1 MTNGTTL
8 VIGGGAIGTS
18 VAYFLAKK
26 GSDVVLLEQ
35 NQIASGA
42 TGRALGGVRNLFS
55 HPITVELMN
64 RNIEFFSNFSENV
77 SDEFEFHR
85 SGYLFLLR
93 NEEIRSVWEQR
104 MDLYQRLGV
113 NAEFITPFDVE
124 ERVDCIDVSDFEGA
138 LLGNDC
144 GFIDPHLTTQAFAK
158 AAKAEGAEVKTGTP
172 VEDVLVSNGRVT
184 GVETSIGR
192 FDADNVVNATG
203 AWGNELSSK
212 VGVELPV
219 DFVQH
224 GYLVLDTLGIRDSPL
239 IIDESRD
246 TNFRAEANGET
257 VVSLEKKPLE
267 TRVDTPR
274 VRQEDKIRALER
286 VSGLIPGISDLS
298 IKNHWTGVLA
308 TTPDGHPI
316 VGETDVD
323 GLYVACGFS
332 GHGLMMS
339 PTVGMAIS
347 DAIVTGSTDVIDFDQ
362 LGPDRFD
369 GPERLT
375 PEAKTTSGTQTNE

>member
-93 NEEIRSVWEQR
+93 NEEIRSVWEER

-113 NAEFITPFDVE
+113 NAEFITPLEVE
-124 ERVDCIDVSDFEGA
+124 ERIDCIDVSDFEGA
-138 LLGNDC
+138 LLGKDC
-144 GFIDPHLTTQAFAK
+144 GFIDPHLTTQAFAN
-158 AAKAEGAEVKTGTP
+158 AAKAEGADVKTGTP

-224 GYLVLDTLGIRDSPL
+224 GYLVLDTLGIRDSPSL
-239 IIDESRD
+239 STSRATRTSERKQTERRWSASKKAPGKPRRYAPSPSGRQD
-246 TNFRAEANGET
+246 TRPREGEWT
-257 VVSLEKKPLE
+257 HTGHLRSPDQEPLDRS
-267 TRVDTPR
+267 T
-274 VRQEDKIRALER
+274 
-286 VSGLIPGISDLS
+286 
-298 IKNHWTGVLA
+298 A

-339 PTVGMAIS
+339 PTVGMAVS